1 VQESKAVNALLTDSP
16 TVSNSEQ
23 TPVQQTPGAG
33 PGGPPAPERACANC
47 GSPLNP
53 NQDWCLQC
61 GAGTPESLTTRAPS
75 WRSAAAIF
83 SIAAVLALGAATA
96 AYAALSKGSG
106 KPRSVVTTVAQATV
120 PATTTPITPTTPA
133 TPTPTTP
140 GATATTPTATPTAPG
155 TPTTVNPLLPTGTTK
170 PPKIPLTAP
179 TPKSSGTTTKTGTPG
194 ASEPSPSTTTPKSAE
209 GTPPTNEPQ
218 PVSIML
224 DTDAASTYNPY
235 NYPASSF
242 GDPSLA
248 IDGESNTGWTAQV
261 EPAVAPKMAEGLT
274 IDLKT
279 PRRLSVLTLVTST
292 PGMTVQVYGANG
304 SALPTSITDP
314 AWVQLSPY
322 FVEKKKHVR
331 IKLRHSAKAFRFVV
345 LWISGAPA
353 TSVGTP
359 QAPGHVSVNELEL
372 FPAKS

>member
-1 VQESKAVNALLTDSP
+1 MNTLLADSP
-16 TVSNSEQ
+16 AVSSSER
-23 TPVQQTPGAG
+23 TPAQQTPGAG
-33 PGGPPAPERACANC
+33 PDGPPTPERTCANC
-47 GSPLNP
+47 GSTLSPG
-53 NQDWCLQC
+53 QDWCLQC

-83 SIAAVLALGAATA
+83 GIAAVLAIGAATA
-96 AYAALSKGSG
+96 AYAALSKGSP

-120 PATTTPITPTTPA
+120 PSTATPTTPL

-155 TPTTVNPLLPTGTTK
+155 SPTTVNPLLPTGGAK

-179 TPKSSGTTTKTGTPG
+179 TPKSSGTTTAPTKASTPG
-194 ASEPSPSTTTPKSAE
+194 ASETSPSTTTPKAAE
-209 GTPPTNEPQ
+209 GTPPASEPQ
-218 PVSIML
+218 PASIML
-224 DTDAASTYNPY
+224 DTNAASTYNPY

-248 IDGESNTGWTAQV
+248 IDGEASTGWTAQV
-261 EPAVAPKMAEGLT
+261 EPGVAPKMAEGLA
-274 IDLKT
+274 IDLKA
-279 PRRLSVLTLVTST
+279 PRRVSALTLLTTS

-345 LWISGAPA
+345 LWISGAPPA
-353 TSVGTP
+353 SVGTP
-359 QAPGHVSVNELEL
+359 QAPGHVIVNELEL

>member
-1 VQESKAVNALLTDSP
+1 MNALLADSP
-16 TVSNSEQ
+16 TVSSSEQ
-23 TPVQQTPGAG
+23 TPPQQTTAPGSD
-33 PGGPPAPERACANC
+33 GPPPPERACANC

-53 NQDWCLQC
+53 DQDWCLQC

-75 WRSAAAIF
+75 WRSAAAILA
-83 SIAAVLALGAATA
+83 IAAVLAVGAATA
-96 AYAALSKGSG
+96 AYAALSKGG
-106 KPRSVVTTVAQATV
+106 PKHRSVVTTVAQATV
-120 PATTTPITPTTPA
+120 PATTTPTTPL

-140 GATATTPTATPTAPG
+140 GATATTPTPTPTAPG
-155 TPTTVNPLLPTGTTK
+155 TPTTVNPLLPTGGAK

-179 TPKSSGTTTKTGTPG
+179 TPKSSGTSPKAGTPG
-194 ASEPSPSTTTPKSAE
+194 ASEGGPSTATPKSTE
-209 GTPPTNEPQ
+209 GTPPANEPQ
-218 PVSIML
+218 PTSIVL
-224 DTDAASTYNPY
+224 DTNAASTYNPY

-261 EPAVAPKMAEGLT
+261 EPAVAPKMAEGLA

-279 PRRLSVLTLVTST
+279 PRRVSALTLVTST

-314 AWVQLSPY
+314 TWAQLSPY
-322 FVEKKKHVR
+322 FIEKKKHVR

-345 LWISGAPA
+345 LWISSAPA
-353 TSVGTP
+353 AAVGTP

-372 FPAKS
+372 FPAKA

>member
-1 VQESKAVNALLTDSP
+1 M
-16 TVSNSEQ
+16 
-23 TPVQQTPGAG
+23 
-33 PGGPPAPERACANC
+33 
-47 GSPLNP
+47 
-53 NQDWCLQC
+53 QC

-75 WRSAAAIF
+75 WRSAAAVF
-83 SIAAVLALGAATA
+83 AIAAILAIGAATA
-96 AYAALSKGSG
+96 AYAALSKGSP
-106 KPRSVVTTVAQATV
+106 KPRSVLTTVAQATV
-120 PATTTPITPTTPA
+120 PPTATPTTPTT
-133 TPTPTTP
+133 TPTPTAP
-140 GATATTPTATPTAPG
+140 GVTATTPTATPPAPG
-155 TPTTVNPLLPTGTTK
+155 TPTTVNPLLPTGSTK

-179 TPKSSGTTTKTGTPG
+179 TPKSSSGTTTTPAKTGTPG
-194 ASEPSPSTTTPKSAE
+194 GSGTSPSTTTPKTAE
-209 GTPPTNEPQ
+209 GTPPANEPH
-218 PVSIML
+218 PPAIVL

-235 NYPASSF
+235 NYPASGF

-248 IDGESNTGWTAQV
+248 IDSEANTGWTAQV
-261 EPAVAPKMAEGLT
+261 EPTVAPKMAEGIA

-279 PRRLSVLTLVTST
+279 PRRVSALVLVTTT

-304 SALPTSITDP
+304 SALPASIVDP
-314 AWVQLSPY
+314 GWVQLSPY

-353 TSVGTP
+353 ASVGTP

>member
-1 VQESKAVNALLTDSP
+1 VQESEAVNTLLADSP
-16 TVSNSEQ
+16 TAPKGEQ
-23 TPVQQTPGAG
+23 APAQQGSSAG
-33 PGGPPAPERACANC
+33 PDGPPAPGRTCANC
-47 GSPLNP
+47 GSPLNGG
-53 NQDWCLQC
+53 QDWCLQC

-75 WRSAAAIF
+75 WRSAAATLT
-83 SIAAVLALGAATA
+83 IAAVLVIGAATA
-96 AYAALSKGSG
+96 AYAALSKGSP

-120 PATTTPITPTTPA
+120 PSTTTPITPTP

-140 GATATTPTATPTAPG
+140 GATATTPIAPG
-155 TPTTVNPLLPTGTTK
+155 TPTTVKPLLPTGTTK

-179 TPKSSGTTTKTGTPG
+179 TPKSSGTTTTPTKASAPG
-194 ASEPSPSTTTPKSAE
+194 AAETSPQATTPKTAE
-209 GTPPTNEPQ
+209 GTPPASEPQ
-218 PVSIML
+218 PTSILL
-224 DTDAASTYNPY
+224 DTNAASTYNPY
-235 NYPASSF
+235 NYPASGF

-248 IDGESNTGWTAQV
+248 IDGEATTGWTAQV
-261 EPAVAPKMAEGLT
+261 EPTVAPKMAEGLA

-279 PRRLSVLTLVTST
+279 PRRLSALALLTTT

-331 IKLRHSAKAFRFVV
+331 IKLHHSTQAFRFVV
-345 LWISGAPA
+345 LWVSGASA
-353 TSVGTP
+353 ASVGTP

>member
-1 VQESKAVNALLTDSP
+1 V
-16 TVSNSEQ
+16 
-23 TPVQQTPGAG
+23 
-33 PGGPPAPERACANC
+33 PPAPERTCANC

-53 NQDWCLQC
+53 GQDWCLQC

-75 WRSAAAIF
+75 WRSAAAILG
-83 SIAAVLALGAATA
+83 IAAVLAIGAATA
-96 AYAALSKGSG
+96 AYAALSKGSP
-106 KPRSVVTTVAQATV
+106 KPRSVITTVAQATV
-120 PATTTPITPTTPA
+120 PPTTTPATPL

-155 TPTTVNPLLPTGTTK
+155 TPTTVNPLLPTGATK

-179 TPKSSGTTTKTGTPG
+179 TPKSPLGTNTTPAKAGIPGATGTN
-194 ASEPSPSTTTPKSAE
+194 PSSTTPKPTE
-209 GTPPTNEPQ
+209 GTPPASEPQ
-218 PVSIML
+218 ATSIVL
-224 DTDAASTYNPY
+224 DTNAASTYNPY

-261 EPAVAPKMAEGLT
+261 EPTVAPKMAEGIA
-274 IDLKT
+274 IDLKA
-279 PRRLSVLTLVTST
+279 PRRVSALALVTST

-322 FVEKKKHVR
+322 FVEKKKRVR

-353 TSVGTP
+353 ASVGTP
-359 QAPGHVSVNELEL
+359 QAPGHVAVNEFEL
-372 FPAKS
+372 FPTKA

>member
-1 VQESKAVNALLTDSP
+1 VQESEAVNALLADSP
-16 TVSNSEQ
+16 TVSNPEQ
-23 TPVQQTPGAG
+23 ATSQHGPTAG
-33 PGGPPAPERACANC
+33 PDGPPAPERICANC
-47 GSPLNP
+47 GSPLNAG
-53 NQDWCLQC
+53 QDWCLQC
-61 GAGTPESLTTRAPS
+61 GAGTPESLTTRTPS
-75 WRSAAAIF
+75 WRSAAAILA
-83 SIAAVLALGAATA
+83 IAAVLAIGAATA
-96 AYAALSKGSG
+96 AYAALSKGSP
-106 KPRSVVTTVAQATV
+106 KPRSVITTVAQVTV
-120 PATTTPITPTTPA
+120 PPTTTPATT

-140 GATATTPTATPTAPG
+140 GATATTPAATPTAPG
-155 TPTTVNPLLPTGTTK
+155 TPTTVNPLLPTGATK

-179 TPKSSGTTTKTGTPG
+179 TPKSSGTTTTPAKVGTPG
-194 ASEPSPSTTTPKSAE
+194 ASEPNPSTTPKTAE
-209 GTPPTNEPQ
+209 GTPPANEPQ
-218 PVSIML
+218 PTAIVL

-261 EPAVAPKMAEGLT
+261 EPTVAPKMAEGLA

-279 PRRLSVLTLVTST
+279 PRRVSALTLVTST

-331 IKLRHSAKAFRFVV
+331 IKLRHSARAFRFVV

-353 TSVGTP
+353 ASVGTP